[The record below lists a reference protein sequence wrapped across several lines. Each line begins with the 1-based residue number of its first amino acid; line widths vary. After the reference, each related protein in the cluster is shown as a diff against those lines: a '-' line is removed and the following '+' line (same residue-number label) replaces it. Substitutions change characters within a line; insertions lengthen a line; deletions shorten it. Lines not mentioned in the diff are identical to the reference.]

1 MTYCSVAPFIQGLTI
16 RYNNLQNLNNCLKKK
31 EHFSDLDMS
40 FWQLHWE
47 QCTYPKDVIGLLSAF
62 RAEPATLS
70 GHKGSCKCLD
80 PFQKH

>member
-1 MTYCSVAPFIQGLTI
+1 MIYCSVAPSIQGLTI
-16 RYNNLQNLNNCLKKK
+16 HYNNLQNLNCSLKKK

-47 QCTYPKDVIGLLSAF
+47 QFTYPEVIIGLLSVF
-62 RAEPATLS
+62 RAESATLS
-70 GHKGSCKCLD
+70 GHKGNFKCLD